1 MVRIKTLLIYIL
13 CVICL
18 ITTLTLTGVTVSAAE
33 TNLPEGFLIGDN
45 DGIHVSASGDY
56 FIWAEDMY
64 AGDVITK
71 KLTIHNMEN
80 DKPFSLYMSAQP
92 LFSEGHID
100 LLDKISLELKL
111 NGQVIYTG
119 RLYGDEGVNMI
130 DNALALGKYS
140 YNDSAVM
147 DITLILADDISPSYF
162 YDKSIAEIGWKF
174 TAIKDEEAAPPK
186 TGEAVKIA
194 VYVLIGALIIAMSI
208 LLVMIARKKRKTE
221 I

>member
-1 MVRIKTLLIYIL
+1 MVRIKTLFVNIL

-18 ITTLTLTGVTVSAAE
+18 IMTVSGVAVSAAE
-33 TNLPEGFLIGDN
+33 TDLPEGFLIGDN
-45 DGIHVSASGDY
+45 DGIHVSANGDY

-71 KLTIHNMEN
+71 KLTINNMEN
-80 DKPFSLYMSAQP
+80 DKPFSLYMSANP

-130 DNALALGKYS
+130 DNALALGRYS

-147 DITLILADDISPSYF
+147 DITLTLADDIPPSYF
-162 YDKSIAEIGWKF
+162 YDKNVAEIGWKF

-194 VYVLIGALIIAMSI
+194 VYVLIGALIVAMSI
-208 LLVMIARKKRKTE
+208 LLVMIARKKRKNSE